1 MVHFFKNDI
10 FSVAGSPVRIIYSP
24 QVQRDGSIVIVE
36 SGKEDFQA
44 YIQSF
49 VQSCDIAYI
58 MASVANG
65 DLGALNRVQGSYG
78 DFTKVPKTYAEFLQL
93 QIDAKNTFDQLPVDV
108 KAKFDND
115 VNKFMVNAGEKEW
128 FETLGIEVGNGE
140 EIRAEEIKVESEE
153 R

>member
-1 MVHFFKNDI
+1 MIHFFKNDI
-10 FSVAGSPVRIIYSP
+10 FSVAGSPIRIIYSP
-24 QVQRDGSIVIVE
+24 EVQKDGSIVIVE
-36 SGKEDFQA
+36 SGKEDFRA

-49 VQSCDIAYI
+49 AKSCDIAYI

-78 DFTKVPKTYAEFLQL
+78 DFTKVPKSYAEFLQL
-93 QIDAKNTFDQLPVDV
+93 QIDAKNTFDQLPSDV

-115 VNKFMVNAGEKEW
+115 VNKFMVNAGDNEW
-128 FETLGIEVGNGE
+128 FEKLGIDLRNGE
-140 EIRAEEIKVESEE
+140 EVRVEEPKVENEE